1 MNVRHG
7 AHQPHLGRGRRLPH
21 GLPDGAGGGEH
32 GFAAH
37 IQPDLAVGVGR
48 SGPEH
53 APEKFLAGER
63 LAGAL
68 TVEAH
73 VLLTEAPA
81 PDQRRVVVQAE
92 VVLHP
97 QDGGLQLRIARI
109 KACDVP
115 LPLLAQGADAQ
126 RRLVTLHIHHG
137 AEVQRGVHALAKVR
151 VHHAVPVVDRKGDA
165 HARKQVAHALHQAQV
180 DILLLPGHVPGVE
193 LLHVGKHGHIVD
205 ARLPNV
211 ALQRLQLG
219 LVVEAG
225 ITAEAEDIAERVAH
239 GRSSCRVT
247 SKP

>member
-1 MNVRHG
+1 MQENATGDKNLINVIVAFPKIENAKSIKNILVRSGFHVDAAVTTG
-7 AHQPHLGRGRRLPH
+7 AQALQYANSLDGGNQPHLGRGRRLPH

-68 TVEAH
+68 AVEAH

-109 KACDVP
+109 EACDVP

-151 VHHAVPVVDRKGDA
+151 VEEIQK
-165 HARKQVAHALHQAQV
+165 
-180 DILLLPGHVPGVE
+180 
-193 LLHVGKHGHIVD
+193 
-205 ARLPNV
+205 
-211 ALQRLQLG
+211 
-219 LVVEAG
+219 
-225 ITAEAEDIAERVAH
+225 
-239 GRSSCRVT
+239 
-247 SKP
+247 